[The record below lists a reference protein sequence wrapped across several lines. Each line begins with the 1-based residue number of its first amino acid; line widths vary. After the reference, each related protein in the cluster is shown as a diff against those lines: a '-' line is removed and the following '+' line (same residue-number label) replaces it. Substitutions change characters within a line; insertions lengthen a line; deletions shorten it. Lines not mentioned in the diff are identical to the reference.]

1 MAGSTY
7 VADLAEGAV
16 VDATF
21 AVQRKTRRRTRNG
34 DPFLSV
40 ELADRTGRVPGVVWN
55 DVNLLGARFDQGDTV
70 RVLGKVEAYGGRLQ
84 ISVRDLERIEGGDPL
99 ELVPGSRRDA
109 ETLEGFLEFLAG
121 EIHHEGLRAV
131 VSGVIDDPRVRERLR
146 TAPASETHHDYAG
159 GLLEHT
165 VAVATLCREAA
176 QLHPRLNSD
185 ILLAAALLHDVGR
198 TETFRPGV
206 TIAVSDEGRMLG
218 HVLAGVRMIDAAARD
233 AGLADDVLL
242 PLLNAVAGHHGPLE
256 GRRLETPEAVALY
269 HANSLDAR
277 RRRSARG
284 LTARWSRD
292 ISAARAAGGAYAGG
306 RHAQERPPFIP
317 TSAWATCTCGSAT
330 SSGRPRSIA
339 TLSA

>member
-1 MAGSTY
+1 VAGFDAIGASLIDSFRMAGSTY
-7 VADLAEGAV
+7 VSDLSEGAV

-21 AVQRKTRRRTRNG
+21 AVQRKTRRTTRNG

-40 ELADRTGRVPGVVWN
+40 ELADRTGRVAGVVWN

-84 ISVRDLERIEGGDPL
+84 ISVRDLERIDAGDPL

-121 EIHHEGLRAV
+121 EIHHDGLRKL
-131 VSGVIDDPRVRERLR
+131 VSGVLDDPRTRERLR
-146 TAPASETHHDYAG
+146 NAPASETHHDYAG

-185 ILLAAALLHDVGR
+185 VLLAAALLHDVGR

-206 TIAVSDEGRMLG
+206 TIAVSEEGRLIG
-218 HVLAGVRMIDAAARD
+218 HVLAGVRMIDSVARET
-233 AGLADDVLL
+233 GLKEAQLL
-242 PLLNAVAGHHGPLE
+242 PLLNVVAGHHGPLE
-256 GRRLETPEAVALY
+256 GRRLETPEAVCLH
-269 HANSLDAR
+269 HANQLDAR
-277 RRRSARG
+277 VGEA
-284 LTARWSRD
+284 L
-292 ISAARAAGGAYAGG
+292 
-306 RHAQERPPFIP
+306 
-317 TSAWATCTCGSAT
+317 
-330 SSGRPRSIA
+330 
-339 TLSA
+339 